1 MKYKYEI
8 DDQNTIRVWDLENP
22 NEADA
27 PFLLQPYNPENGQ
40 VWNTKE
46 EATAWIEALIEEWNQ
61 PVVEV
66 VEEPTE
72 E

>member
-8 DDQNTIRVWDLENP
+8 DDQNAVRVWDLENP
-22 NEADA
+22 NEENK
-27 PFLLQPYNPENGQ
+27 PFLYQPNQSDG
-40 VWNTKE
+40 
-46 EATAWIEALIEEWNQ
+46 TAWESSEQAKNWIEALIEEWNQ